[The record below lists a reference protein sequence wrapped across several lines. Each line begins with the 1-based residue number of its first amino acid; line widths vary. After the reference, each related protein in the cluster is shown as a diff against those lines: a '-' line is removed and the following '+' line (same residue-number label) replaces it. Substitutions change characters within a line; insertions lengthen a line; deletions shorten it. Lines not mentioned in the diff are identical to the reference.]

1 MTDTALPAQDKPVA
15 MTGFLTFV
23 FAVGCGLTAANLYYA
38 QPLIGLIAPDI
49 GLRDTLAGFVVTFTP
64 IGYGLH
70 LLLLAPLGD
79 KMENRRLIM
88 VSLVAPA
95 IALAGLPLTRH
106 PVPVS
111 RHALTHGPTSL

>member
-49 GLRDTLAGFVVTFTP
+49 GLSDTLAGFVVTFTQ
-64 IGYGLH
+64 IGYGLA
-70 LLLLAPLGD
+70 LLLID
-79 KMENRRLIM
+79 RKSTRLNS
-88 VSLVAPA
+88 VTNAHLVCRLLLEKKKQ
-95 IALAGLPLTRH
+95 IKTTSHNLPITIY
-106 PVPVS
+106 
-111 RHALTHGPTSL
+111 